1 MPTLLRCGHVDL
13 CRAILEA
20 HRAGSSLVRRKL
32 YRYASPSEK
41 FLGAEL
47 ASPKRWKEMATQLEV
62 NVKLPRRGSANV

>member
-1 MPTLLRCGHVDL
+1 MPACGL
-13 CRAILEA
+13 SQPPPRTRTRSRLSRA
-20 HRAGSSLVRRKL
+20 
-32 YRYASPSEK
+32 SEK